1 MNWLRNFM
9 TGRYGSDQ
17 LGWALLVLYLL
28 LSLLLPGK
36 FLRYFCLIPLF
47 LFWFRFLSR
56 NVLSRAAENRIFLQ
70 KAEPVFSFFR
80 KRSAQYRDR
89 EHRYYTCPGCR
100 QTLRVPRGR
109 GKITITC
116 PKCGRTITKNT

>member
-9 TGRYGSDQ
+9 AGRYGSDQ
-17 LGWALLVLYLL
+17 LGWALLILYLF

-36 FLRYFCLIPLF
+36 FLRYLCLIPLF

-70 KAEPVFSFFR
+70 KAEPGILLFSQKERTVSGSRASLLHLSGMPPNSAGPARTR
-80 KRSAQYRDR
+80 KDHHYLPQVRLY
-89 EHRYYTCPGCR
+89 HH
-100 QTLRVPRGR
+100 
-109 GKITITC
+109 
-116 PKCGRTITKNT
+116 

>member
-9 TGRYGSDQ
+9 AGRYGSDQ
-17 LGWALLVLYLL
+17 LGWALLILYLF

-36 FLRYFCLIPLF
+36 FLRYLCLIPLF

-80 KRSAQYRDR
+80 KKSAQYRDR
-89 EHRYYTCPGCR
+89 E
-100 QTLRVPRGR
+100 QIGR
-109 GKITITC
+109 AHV
-116 PKCGRTITKNT
+116 